1 MGEGPIFAPDFAP
14 TCYWH
19 DGTPPRPIAG
29 NTLPDAADVVIV
41 GSGYTGLNGALELA
55 RAGRTT
61 VVIDAEAAGYG
72 CSTRNGGQVSI
83 GIKPGRDEIVRR
95 LGAGRADAILAEG
108 RQSLAWLGR
117 FISEERIDCDFRVS
131 GRFHAAH
138 SPAAYDKL
146 KEALKRGLAG
156 SEGDAFLVPRERQRS
171 ELGTDAYFGGIVQ
184 TRNAALDPAR
194 YHAGLTDRVLA
205 AGTTLVAACKA
216 TGLTQDG
223 KRTIVATTRGPIT
236 ARDVI
241 VATNGYTGSL
251 VPWLRRR
258 LIPIGSYIIATEPVA
273 PDIMA
278 TLFPTDRVITDT
290 RKVVYYYR
298 PSPDRTRVLFGG
310 RVSVAETDSRKSAM
324 PLKWELAR
332 LFPEL
337 ADIRVSRS
345 WMGFVGYTFDTL
357 PHIGSHDGIHYAAG
371 YCGSGIAMASYL
383 GMRLGRKVAGL
394 SEAETAFDDVAFPT
408 RPYYFGRP
416 WFLSPAIAY
425 YRWRDRHRA
434 GTAGRP
440 SP

>member
-1 MGEGPIFAPDFAP
+1 MGEGPLFAPDFAP

-19 DGTPPRPIAG
+19 DGTPPPPLSGDR
-29 NTLPDAADVVIV
+29 LPDAADAVIV
-41 GSGYTGLNGALELA
+41 GSGYTGLNAALELA
-55 RAGRTT
+55 RGGRKT
-61 VVIDAEAAGYG
+61 VVIDAEAAGFG
-72 CSTRNGGQVSI
+72 CSTRNGGQVST
-83 GIKPGRDEIVRR
+83 GIKPDRDQIVRR
-95 LGAGRADAILAEG
+95 HGAKRADAILAEG
-108 RQSLAWLGR
+108 HRSLAWLGQ
-117 FISEERIDCDFRVS
+117 FIAEERIDCDFRVS

-146 KEALKRGLAG
+146 IKALERGLAR
-156 SEGDAFLVPRERQRS
+156 SEGDAFPVPRERQRS

-194 YHAGLTDRVLA
+194 YHAGLGERVLA
-205 AGTTLVAACKA
+205 AGVTLVTTCKA

-223 KRTIVATTRGPIT
+223 TRTVVDTTQGRIA

-241 VATNGYTGSL
+241 IATNGYTGSL

-258 LIPIGSYIIATEPVA
+258 IIPIGSYIIATEPIA
-273 PDIMA
+273 PELMA
-278 TLFPTDRVITDT
+278 TLFPTDRVVTDT

-310 RVSVAETDSRKSAM
+310 RVSVAETDPRKSAA
-324 PLKWELAR
+324 PLKRELAR

-337 ADIRVSRS
+337 AGIRVSRS
-345 WMGFVGYTFDTL
+345 WMGFVAYTFDTL

-394 SEAETAFDDVAFPT
+394 GEADTAFDDVAFPA
-408 RPYYFGRP
+408 RPYYFGKP

-425 YRWRDRHRA
+425 YRWRDGLGA
-434 GTAGRP
+434 GPTRR
-440 SP
+440 